1 MESKTIVK
9 GFETA
14 TNTKGEV
21 EYNSKLDVF
30 RIIFERE
37 AEENEEEPKSSIIKD
52 GKLYTFFALS
62 KLSAVGLYN
71 ILKQTFREMDIQK
84 GVLPIIDLSTQKQSD
99 FIKELEAKRDEF
111 NRNSAEYI
119 DIDNQIDIINKFVS
133 KCEIK

>member
-1 MESKTIVK
+1 MESKTIAK

-21 EYNSKLDVF
+21 EYNRELEVF

-71 ILKQTFREMDIQK
+71 ILKQIFREIGRQK
-84 GVLPIIDLSTQKQSD
+84 GVLPIIELSTQKQSD

-111 NRNSAEYI
+111 NRNSSEYI

-133 KCEIK
+133 KCEVK